1 MDTETMERF
10 ALAHH
15 LHMTVAEL
23 NERVSV
29 SELVGWRQ
37 YFKKV
42 NSGE

>member
-1 MDTETMERF
+1 MDAETRERF

-15 LHMTVAEL
+15 LKMTVAEL

-37 YFKKV
+37 YFKELK
-42 NSGE
+42 SGE